1 MDLHKYTTEHEHLYR
16 QLISTLDEPRRKR
29 WVDFVESTADYALR
43 QRPLLEPG
51 DEFAGFDALDRAV
64 ARANGA
70 TDPSVRFLVLGFSFG
85 YSFPF
90 CGLAFKYMA
99 RLKEA
104 LAAKSA
110 RFVCLFPPEDPPP
123 TDEREGYAMIV
134 DEDGA
139 WARACGLRMPLA
151 RRFST
156 LVKEIPWFLA
166 KEPDSTNPHITLPG
180 TCILTLGGVV
190 RWLDL
195 PVDVSCRL
203 PPMEI
208 LDRINREALE
218 PVF

>member
-1 MDLHKYTTEHEHLYR
+1 MNLHEYTSEHEHLYR
-16 QLISTLDEPRRKR
+16 YLISALDEPRRKR

-43 QRPLLEPG
+43 QRPLLESG
-51 DEFAGFDALDRAV
+51 DEFPGFGALDRAV
-64 ARANGA
+64 AAANGPA
-70 TDPSVRFLVLGFSFG
+70 VPSMRFLVLGFSFG
-85 YSFPF
+85 YTFPF

-104 LAAKSA
+104 LVAKSA

-123 TDEREGYAMIV
+123 MEEREGYAMVV

-151 RRFST
+151 RRFSA
-156 LVKEIPWFLA
+156 LAKEIPWFLS
-166 KEPDSTNPHITLPG
+166 KEPDSANPHITLPG

-195 PVDVSCRL
+195 PVDVSRRL
-203 PPMEI
+203 PPTEI
-208 LDRINREALE
+208 LDRIDREVLE
-218 PVF
+218 PVR